1 MAKKF
6 YKGRNDIVFKSIFLK
21 ETNRDI
27 LERLVE
33 EAINKKVH
41 ILEVKASELP
51 KGSVYEKGKVLD
63 ILALSNEGEVNIEVN
78 SYSDKYLHRRNASY
92 IFNRYSSSVPRGG
105 NYKEMKNYIQINLT
119 YKENGNDLKTKSE
132 YKLLEVDD
140 HTEYIDNF
148 TIYEFNV
155 SKIKD
160 EWYNGDRKHGI
171 MALLDAN
178 KSELNTMTKG
188 DEMMDR
194 FKDEVESVNK
204 GLGDVQFRDPDED
217 AEIIFNTIVASEKE
231 KAAEEGRAEGRAE
244 GMDEAIKQTAIKMK
258 NKNIDNN
265 TISEVTGLSTCEI
278 DKL

>member
-217 AEIIFNTIVASEKE
+217 AEIIFNTIVESEKE

>member
-217 AEIIFNTIVASEKE
+217 AEIIFNTIVESEKE
-231 KAAEEGRAEGRAE
+231 KAAEEGRAE